1 MEPNVSYKTG
11 VVNFMSFLVCLRF
24 RSFSRSII
32 FTIFLLTSILLRLCQ
47 LLSLVLSHLCSLL
60 FFQAF
65 LLNSTLSVIKQ
76 LPQLYLE
83 LLWVTLSLPP
93 GFNVHCSVKACAADF
108 IKKVCKVS
116 IFHWQVMLAFLT
128 KPYLWSISVLEKRIF
143 APSTQVNGTAEV
155 PDSLE
160 EPVAKERRNLKLISS
175 PLSVSAS
182 PIMLSLGS
190 WFKDSFL

>member
-108 IKKVCKVS
+108 IKKVLFSLCVS
-116 IFHWQVMLAFLT
+116 YWMV
-128 KPYLWSISVLEKRIF
+128 SSVVSSGL
-143 APSTQVNGTAEV
+143 
-155 PDSLE
+155 L
-160 EPVAKERRNLKLISS
+160 PVLLQCLI
-175 PLSVSAS
+175 
-182 PIMLSLGS
+182 
-190 WFKDSFL
+190 

>member
-32 FTIFLLTSILLRLCQ
+32 FTIFLLTSILLRLYQ

-143 APSTQVNGTAEV
+143 EPRTQTQHYWRSR
-155 PDSLE
+155 D
-160 EPVAKERRNLKLISS
+160 
-175 PLSVSAS
+175 
-182 PIMLSLGS
+182 
-190 WFKDSFL
+190 